1 MKKILISLSVLATV
15 TYAQIV
21 TIIDNGIERKIFLDT
36 NKNSARSIIK
46 NSSIIISF
54 KKDNINLDKF
64 AKKYNLKLK
73 KVISTKSKY
82 YIFINKSKYKDI
94 KLIKLISKENKN
106 IIKTIRP
113 NWGLGMIPR

>member
-15 TYAQIV
+15 TYAQII

-54 KKDNINLDKF
+54 KKDNIDLDEF

-73 KVISTKSKY
+73 KTLSAGY
-82 YIFINKSKYKDI
+82 YIFINNSKYKDTE
-94 KLIKLISKENKN
+94 LIKLISKENKN